1 MNVAEKVAKFK
12 QDLKNDNKKLFNV
25 WAFVF
30 GSFYF
35 FCTGIS
41 VWYFFLFFVFP
52 WIFTATLVAV
62 LPNVLL
68 WATTGFLISH
78 IWAGFVA
85 NPEKRR
91 YKEEYIKRFK
101 GLKPD
106 ANVKYFNI
114 SLLRLWLS
122 SFFTFGLYDIYWS
135 YRNWAAYKKAT
146 KDDVEPLLLALF
158 NFITVFCL
166 QSKIS
171 RLLPEKKRLNAVCAA
186 MYSLVFIGVVV
197 AYANSVSFIGLLL
210 LTAYVVLP
218 MLLFP
223 IQKSIIELAGKT
235 TKEHATGEI
244 VVLAVGIYW
253 FLQSFFA
260 TAPIEVRLSKFSE
273 VQQQNIGETVGFIYR
288 HEKAYAEVCAAEGY
302 QLSRYPNDFAKYFQT
317 EIAGF
322 EKFLGSRGIGLDEV
336 ADVAIEG
343 PLKTK
348 ILMSVYDELR
358 MLRRVVLANVAATV
372 QNIPP
377 EKVVVK
383 EEWENALPL
392 AEVCNLFDIG
402 GIDLLKNS
410 SVRDFFKLKKF

>member
-1 MNVAEKVAKFK
+1 MDVAKKVDKFK
-12 QDLKNDNKKLFNV
+12 QDLKRNDIKLFNI
-25 WAFVF
+25 WAFIF

-52 WIFTATLVAV
+52 WIFTATFVAV

-68 WATTGFLISH
+68 WAKLGFLISH

-85 NPEKRR
+85 NSEAKRF
-91 YKEEYIKRFK
+91 KEDYIKRFK
-101 GLKPD
+101 GLKLN

-135 YRNWAAYKKAT
+135 YRNWSAYKKAT

-166 QSKIS
+166 QAKIA
-171 RLLPEKKRLNAVCAA
+171 RLLPEKKKINAICAA

-197 AYANSVSFIGLLL
+197 AFVKSVAFIGVLLL
-210 LTAYVVLP
+210 AAYVVLP

-235 TKEHATGEI
+235 TKERTTGEVI
-244 VVLAVGIYW
+244 ILAVGFYW

-260 TAPIEVRLSKFSE
+260 TAPIEERLAGFSE
-273 VQQQNIGETVGFIYR
+273 IQQQHIGETVGFIYR
-288 HEKAYAEVCAAEGY
+288 HEKAYAEICAAEGY
-302 QLSRYPNDFAKYFQT
+302 QLKKYPNDFATYFQT
-317 EIAGF
+317 GIDGF
-322 EKFLGSRGIGLDEV
+322 EKFLHSRGIDLDEIT
-336 ADVAIEG
+336 AAAMPE

-348 ILMSVYDELR
+348 ILMSVYDELKV
-358 MLRRVVLANVAATV
+358 LRRVVLANAAATIH
-372 QNIPP
+372 NIPL
-377 EKVVVK
+377 ENVIVK

-392 AEVCNLFDIG
+392 AEVCNLFDVG
-402 GIDLLKNS
+402 GIELLKNS
-410 SVRDFFKLKKF
+410 SIKDFFKVKNF